1 MLYFID
7 SLLINNH
14 KENVVNLQHMFDRIC
29 NKFMNDTMRA
39 GTRAQWVLG
48 VRMKTKNDVRA
59 EFIANLRAVRDM
71 AQLRGNDKV
80 LAMCNGEIT
89 VQEEQVVPEKEG
101 FDLDSEA

>member
-1 MLYFID
+1 MDLM
-7 SLLINNH
+7 
-14 KENVVNLQHMFDRIC
+14 KQFDNIC
-29 NKFMNDTMRA
+29 NKFMREIVRA
-39 GTRAQWVLG
+39 GTRRSWVLG
-48 VRMKTKNDVRA
+48 VQMKTKNDVRA